1 MKERDNKLSEIDWI
15 TIALYFLLVFLGWIN
30 IYSAVYDPDNSSI
43 FDLSQRYGK
52 QLIWIGLALVIVVI
66 VFIIDAKFYSFI
78 AYPVYGIMILLLIS
92 VLVMGVEINGA
103 KSWIAIGSFR
113 LQPAEFAKFATSLAL
128 ARYLS

>member
-1 MKERDNKLSEIDWI
+1 LKERDNKLSEIDWI